1 MNIQYQR
8 NLKNSYMIVI
18 EARQPLNMDGQLA
31 EKMIQRQQIPGLLY
45 WVTME
50 HQGDIT
56 FWYQI
61 TGLQSLS
68 DWLQHHPLNFEL
80 LGHLL
85 SGLMALQQELP
96 RFYLKCE
103 HLLLQTEQIF
113 LKPSGDGVVFCY
125 EPLWYKEPRESLGVL
140 LESLLP
146 LIDHNDKEAVRLG
159 YGLFEKCQEE
169 NADIWEYMMQQ
180 SFRETINKSDTDDLK
195 DTEETIKQPAAE
207 NIRAESE
214 MNPIY
219 REEQSKEGLRS
230 WFASKYM
237 PVKFPDWTTL
247 FPLSHKKKD
256 VSSTSYYFEPEEE
269 EKETEHPTVLLG
281 KNETAEGKLVYR
293 GTGME
298 ENLKI
303 EGDTFLVGSRN
314 RQADANLQAFGISR
328 NHARITMEKEAYY
341 IEDLNSRNGT
351 YLNGELL
358 AYKQKYRIHPGD
370 RLRFASE
377 EYVFY

>member
-1 MNIQYQR
+1 M
-8 NLKNSYMIVI
+8 
-18 EARQPLNMDGQLA
+18 
-31 EKMIQRQQIPGLLY
+31 
-45 WVTME
+45 
-50 HQGDIT
+50 T

-68 DWLQHHPLNFEL
+68 DWLQHHPLDFEL

-103 HLLLQTEQIF
+103 HLLLQTDQIF
-113 LKPSGDGVVFCY
+113 LKPSGEGVVFCY
-125 EPLWYKEPRESLGVL
+125 EPLWNKDPKESLGAL
-140 LESLLP
+140 MEGLLP
-146 LIDHNDKEAVRLG
+146 HIDHNDKEAVSLG

-169 NADIWEYMMQQ
+169 NADIWEYLMLQ
-180 SFRETINKSDTDDLK
+180 SFRETKNESKEDFSK
-195 DTEETIKQPAAE
+195 NPGKEMREPVAE
-207 NIRAESE
+207 NIQMESSV
-214 MNPIY
+214 NSIY
-219 REEQSKEGLRS
+219 QEDQTKEKFAKKDKYKDKDARS
-230 WFASKYM
+230 DKLKVLLSSKYSPM
-237 PVKFPDWTTL
+237 KLPDWTAL
-247 FPLSHKKKD
+247 FPASHKKKD
-256 VSSTSYYFEPEEE
+256 ISPTSYYFEPEED

-281 KNETAEGKLVYR
+281 KNETAEGKLIYR

-314 RQADANLQAFGISR
+314 RLADASLQASDVSR
-328 NHARITMEKEAYY
+328 NHARITRDKDTYY

-358 AYKQKYRIHPGD
+358 TYKQKYPIQPGD
-370 RLRFASE
+370 RLQFARE
-377 EYVFY
+377 EYIFY